1 MKNPSA
7 EKTGGWMIFIAFVL
21 LVLFLTYMFNDVLEA
36 QLNPNQQ
43 LNTVVSGDYKEVALT
58 RNKYGH
64 YVASGKINGETVT
77 FLVDTGATDIALSET
92 LAQKLNLERG
102 RAVRVG
108 TANGYAKAYRT
119 RLQRVSLGDIKLEN
133 VSATILSNASDD
145 QVLLGM
151 AFLKHLELIQTGDQ
165 LTIRQ

>member
-1 MKNPSA
+1 MENQSA

-43 LNTVVSGDYKEVALT
+43 LNTVVSGDYKEVALS

-64 YVASGKINGETVT
+64 YVASGEINGQTVT

-92 LAQKLNLERG
+92 LAQKLNLQRG
-102 RAVRVG
+102 RAVRVS

-119 RLQRVSLGDIKLEN
+119 RLQHVSLGDIKLEN
-133 VSATILSNASDD
+133 VSATILSNASDE

-151 AFLKHLELIQTGDQ
+151 AFLKHMELIQKGDQ

>member
-1 MKNPSA
+1 MKNQSA

-43 LNTVVSGDYKEVALT
+43 LNTVISGNYKEVALT

-64 YVASGKINGETVT
+64 YVASGEINGETVT

-151 AFLKHLELIQTGDQ
+151 AFLKHLELIQKGDQ